1 MKAADRW
8 AEALAARAIPQPIID
23 AAPTSPWGF
32 PTELFRTR
40 ARMSSARPVATPTTV
55 RGLEA
60 LPASGP
66 PSGTVLDVG
75 VGGGATSLPL
85 APRAGRITG
94 FDQQADMLAIFL
106 EAAGGARVDAE
117 AVQGRWP
124 DDEGTA
130 PRADVVISGH
140 TLYNVPDLVP
150 FVSALDAHAGRR
162 VVLEATERHPL
173 GWMRDLWRRF
183 HDLDIPDAP
192 SIDLAV
198 EVIEA
203 KGIAVSREDRPDRD
217 DDPGAGGFDAAE
229 DAVALIRT
237 RLCLPASR
245 DAELTEAL
253 GDRLRVRHGLWTA
266 GPASRTVV
274 TLWWDTHHDE
284 SS

>member
-1 MKAADRW
+1 MTAADRW

-40 ARMSSARPVATPTTV
+40 ARTSSARPVATATTV
-55 RGLEA
+55 RALDA
-60 LPASGP
+60 LPASG
-66 PSGTVLDVG
+66 SVLDVG

-94 FDQQADMLAIFL
+94 FDRQADMLEIFL
-106 EAAGGARVDAE
+106 EAGGGAGVEAG

-124 DDEGTA
+124 DDETA
-130 PRADVVISGH
+130 APPADVVISGH
-140 TLYNVPDLVP
+140 TVYNVPDLEL

-173 GWMRDLWRRF
+173 GWMHDLWRRF

-203 KGIAVSREDRPDRD
+203 TGIAVSREDRPDRD
-217 DDPGAGGFDAAE
+217 DDPGAGGFDSAE
-229 DAVALIRT
+229 EAVALIRT

-253 GDRLRVRHGLWTA
+253 GDRLRVRHGLWTV
-266 GPASRTVV
+266 GPPSRTVV